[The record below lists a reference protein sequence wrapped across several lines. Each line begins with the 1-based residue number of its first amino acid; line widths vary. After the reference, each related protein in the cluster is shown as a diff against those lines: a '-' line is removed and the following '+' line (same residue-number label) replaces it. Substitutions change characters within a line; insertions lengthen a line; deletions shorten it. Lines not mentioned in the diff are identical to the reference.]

1 LSSMLSHAS
10 NNGTEAST
18 ISPIMTCKH
27 HFLKLLCSSEM
38 QLRQLTMFS
47 VFQPTFKHVLKELSA
62 P

>member
-27 HFLKLLCSSEM
+27 HILQPLCSSEI
-38 QLRQLTMFS
+38 QLWRLTMFS
-47 VFQPTFKHVLKELSA
+47 VFQPMFKHCLKQLKA